1 MATVYSMG
9 HSTRE
14 MAEFSR
20 ILEVHEIRMLED
32 IRAFPAS
39 RRHPQFNRENMEAW
53 LPQAG
58 CGYRWEKDLGG
69 KRGRQMPPELSPH
82 IALRDEAFRN
92 YADYML
98 SPQFQ
103 KAAGRLVERA
113 AEQRTAILCAEAL
126 YSNCHRMLVSDYLLS
141 QGHTVLHILDEGPPK
156 EHGLSRDA
164 RIIEEKL
171 IYRGDRLL

>member
-1 MATVYSMG
+1 MATVYTMG

-20 ILEVHEIRMLED
+20 ILEAHEIRLLVD
-32 IRAFPAS
+32 IRAFPVS
-39 RRHPQFNRENMEAW
+39 RRHPQFNRESMEAW

-58 CGYRWEKDLGG
+58 CSYLWEKELGG
-69 KRGRQMPPELSPH
+69 KRSRQMPPELSPH

-103 KAAGRLVERA
+103 KAAWRLVERA
-113 AEQRTAILCAEAL
+113 AGQRTAIMCAEAL

-141 QGHTVLHILDEGPPK
+141 QGHTVMHILDEGPPK
-156 EHGLSRDA
+156 EHTLSQDA
-164 RIIEEKL
+164 RMIDEKL